1 MRNDT
6 TPTNGQANGPDTPA
20 AAPQKSRRILSSL
33 RLTLAVTFLA
43 GLIAYLTPLA
53 LTRLVGQDML
63 RAQAQAALQG
73 ALYRPVDIKGEVRL
87 TLIPWFGLRT
97 GPVTVANSPGF
108 GPQPLVSVES
118 STIELNLLAL
128 VRKRIVVDSV
138 SLSSATLNLE
148 RDAQGQENW
157 RTPQPVDVS
166 SLPLPPAPSGWEAQ
180 RLPTGLR
187 LWNASVHFTD
197 QLTGSNIDVRRLNL
211 NTTPASP
218 FDFSVSCELTVLPL
232 GIKGEV
238 HAQGQGSYG
247 PTGGHVFV
255 RSSQAA
261 GWLDLPEADGR
272 PGGRMQFSGRL
283 GFHGEAGAFEIS
295 QLVLEGLGARVTGQI
310 NAAGIY
316 ENTPYMALNLAA
328 TASRHGAWAALLGVD
343 PADAPALRAPNG
355 RETPTLRRAPD
366 EADVEAALVL
376 NYGPAGWKAES
387 FSLRHEQGRVTGWA
401 GNIGGQLDFDV
412 RADGVDLNRWAPA
425 RLPALADSLRG
436 ALASGA
442 GSRGL
447 EALHGRFK
455 GRHLRLGEVDVSEVE
470 LSAKAENG
478 ALRLYPFTARTPQTL
493 LTADLRAALDPGSP
507 GFSCQAAL
515 QALAPGHNAPA
526 KAAELSLEGAAKD
539 SGLGGSVRFTLG
551 DLPPG
556 WSPPWLT
563 ENLAA
568 AWRALGGGSVSASLR
583 LPGGEDRLAEL
594 ADLDL
599 RAGGSRIT
607 GRAGYAPG
615 RVSLDLAADRLDTER
630 LQQAAALFGP
640 GGDNPLPPLALDGR
654 VAVKRLS
661 TPLGEFDDVQLAGQS
676 GPEALHLGTLTA
688 SGLGGRITGSLD
700 YQHSGGR
707 HGGSLTLAASGVH
720 GAQLSALAPQAPRLT
735 GPLEGRISLEASA
748 RSGEPL
754 WRAMHG
760 QADLQMGIGTVAFS
774 QDQGPNQAWPLTR
787 TALNLKFA
795 SRPANGAEKPR
806 EAALAEVTGSLRME
820 SPGQLR
826 SLQTDL
832 KGQAGLGANGKPLW
846 FRQPRLE
853 GSLAVDVPLRPGKP
867 LRATWA
873 GKLDADFEKGSYGI
887 TGVDLNME
895 GVTGKASLTGQPGP
909 GGMQLSGSVDIPEFS
924 PRDAAQRTGIA
935 LPAKA
940 APELWRKA
948 RFSTDIGGNLK
959 DVRLTRIQGAL
970 DDTTITGAAT
980 LTGQTTH
987 ADLAVG
993 NLDLD
998 RLFPIVKDDDPAKR
1012 PDSPLPMQELRA
1024 LNMDAKV
1031 RLGRLVRDKLVWDSS
1046 LLTLTAQGG
1055 RFRIMHSSQQFYGGS
1070 YMMDVR
1076 GDARGQDLK
1085 AQFDLAL
1092 VGFEASPLLRA
1103 VAGAETVTR
1112 GNGEF
1117 HVNVETWGATEKAL
1131 RSHAAGTA
1139 RFEVK
1144 GGRLV
1149 LREPGAA
1156 SRQLPPPTDAESL
1169 PFDSLGAH
1177 FTAREGL
1184 AISRDLAM
1192 LGPDITAKGDGWVS
1206 LPDERIDLNLIAVV
1220 RDVGELPV
1228 RISGP
1233 LYDPKV
1239 NVDKSRI
1246 LGETIMKMFKGVITL
1261 PASIV
1266 NIFRKLY

>member
-6 TPTNGQANGPDTPA
+6 TPTNDPDAPA
-20 AAPQKSRRILSSL
+20 APTPPKARRILSSL
-33 RLTLAVTFLA
+33 RLTLAVVLLA
-43 GLIAYLTPLA
+43 GLLAYLTPLA
-53 LTRLVGQDML
+53 LTRLIGQDVL
-63 RAQAQAALQG
+63 RAQAQSALEG

-87 TLIPWFGLRT
+87 TMIPWFGLRT

-108 GPQPLVSVES
+108 GPQPLVSVDS

-128 VRKRIVVDSV
+128 IRKRVVVDSV

-148 RDAQGQENW
+148 RNAQGQENW
-157 RTPQPVDVS
+157 RTPQPVDIS
-166 SLPLPPAPSGWEAQ
+166 SRPLPPAPSGWEAQ

-218 FDFSVSCELTVLPL
+218 FDFSVSCDFTVLPL
-232 GIKGEV
+232 GLKGEL

-261 GWLDLPEADGR
+261 GWLDLPEAEGR
-272 PGGRMQFSGRL
+272 PSGRMQYSGRV

-295 QLVLEGLGARVTGQI
+295 QLVLEGLGARVTGQV

-316 ENTPYMALNLAA
+316 EQTPYMALNLSA
-328 TASRHGAWAALLGVD
+328 TASRHGAWASLLGVD
-343 PADAPALRAPNG
+343 PASGPALRAPNG
-355 RETPTLRRAPD
+355 RETPALRRPPD

-387 FSLRHEQGRVTGWA
+387 FSLRHEQGRVSGWA
-401 GNIGGQLDFDV
+401 GIIGGELDFDV
-412 RADGVDLNRWAPA
+412 RADGVDLALWTPA
-425 RLPALADSLRG
+425 RMPALTDALRG
-436 ALASGA
+436 SFMGSAPGA
-442 GSRGL
+442 GLESVRG
-447 EALHGRFK
+447 HFK
-455 GRHLRLGEVDVSEVE
+455 GKHLRLDGVDISEAE

-478 ALRLYPFTARTPQTL
+478 ALRIYPFTARTPQAL
-493 LTADLRAALDPGSP
+493 LTADLRASLAPGPP
-507 GFSCQAAL
+507 GLSCQAVL
-515 QALAPGHNAPA
+515 QALAPGQAAPA

-539 SGLGGSVRFTLG
+539 SALGATVRFALG
-551 DLPPG
+551 DMPQG
-556 WSPPWLT
+556 WNPPWLT

-568 AWRALGGGSVSASLR
+568 AWRALGGGSASFSLR

-594 ADLDL
+594 TDLDL
-599 RAGGSRIT
+599 RAGGSRVT
-607 GRAGYAPG
+607 GRAGIAAG
-615 RVSLDLAADRLDTER
+615 RLSLDLAADRLDTER
-630 LQQAAALFGP
+630 LQQAATLFGP
-640 GGDNPLPPLALDGR
+640 GGDNPLPPLTLDGR
-654 VAVKRLS
+654 VAVKRLT
-661 TPLGEFDDVQLAGQS
+661 TPLGEFDDVQLAGQA
-676 GPEALHLGTLTA
+676 GPDSLHLGTLTA
-688 SGLGGRITGSLD
+688 AGLGGKLNGSLE

-735 GPLEGRISLEASA
+735 GPLEGRLSLEASA

-754 WRAMHG
+754 WRSMHG

-774 QDQGPNQAWPLTR
+774 QEQTPNQAWPLTR
-787 TALNLKFA
+787 TSLSLKVA
-795 SRPANGAEKPR
+795 SKPAPATGGEKPR
-806 EAALAEVTGSLRME
+806 ESALADVTGSLRME

-826 SLQTDL
+826 SLQTEL
-832 KGQAGLGANGKPLW
+832 KGQAGLGVGGKPLW
-846 FRQPRLE
+846 FRQPKLE

-873 GKLDADFEKGSYGI
+873 GKLDTDFEKGSFGV
-887 TGVDLNME
+887 TGVELNME
-895 GVTGKASLTGQPGP
+895 GVTGKASLTGQPGQ
-909 GGMQLSGSVDIPEFS
+909 GGMQLSGSVEVPEFS

-948 RFSTDIGGNLK
+948 RFSTEVGGNLK
-959 DVRLTRIQGAL
+959 DVRLTRIQAAL
-970 DDTTITGAAT
+970 DDTTITGSAT
-980 LTGQTTH
+980 LTGQTTR

-998 RLFPIVKDDDPAKR
+998 RLFPIVQDEDPNKR
-1012 PDSPLPMQELRA
+1012 PDSTLPMQELRA

-1031 RLGRLVRDKLVWDSS
+1031 RFGRLVRDKLVWENS
-1046 LLTLTAQGG
+1046 LLTVTAQGG

-1070 YMMDVR
+1070 FMMDVR
-1076 GDARGQDLK
+1076 GDARGQELK

-1103 VAGAETVTR
+1103 VARAETMTR
-1112 GNGEF
+1112 GSGEF

-1131 RSHAAGTA
+1131 RRHAAGTA

-1184 AISRDLAM
+1184 AISRDVAM

-1206 LPDERIDLNLIAVV
+1206 LSDERIDLNLIAVV

-1233 LYDPKV
+1233 LYDPRV
-1239 NVDKSRI
+1239 DVDKSRI

-1261 PASIV
+1261 PAAIV
-1266 NIFRKLY
+1266 NQFRKLY